1 MVSDRLATRGAGG
14 GGDRRGSGFLGGGS
28 GGGAR
33 GIDGAVG
40 RERTRMNENGG
51 RERKEGEGRKKKK
64 EEVRKSSGQTVVM
77 VLLPAPVLEKTWEQ

>member
-14 GGDRRGSGFLGGGS
+14 GGGHRGSGFPAS
-28 GGGAR
+28 KIHAR

-40 RERTRMNENGG
+40 RERMRMNENGG

-77 VLLPAPVLEKTWEQ
+77 VLLPAPMLEKTWEQ